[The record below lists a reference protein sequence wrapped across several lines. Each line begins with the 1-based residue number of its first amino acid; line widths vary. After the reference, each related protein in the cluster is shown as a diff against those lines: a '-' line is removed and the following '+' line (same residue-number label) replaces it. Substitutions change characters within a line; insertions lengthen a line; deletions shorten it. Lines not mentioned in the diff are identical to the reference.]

1 MAGRKQTGGGKANKV
16 ITINPNPK
24 QQLFFEAQ
32 ERYVGYGGAKA
43 GGKSWAV
50 RMKAFAMAQTYE
62 GIKILIMRQHY
73 PELEKGMIQP
83 MQLLVPSEMASYN
96 GSTHIMTFTNGSTI
110 AFGHWNGEASMI
122 EYTGLEF
129 DVIFLDEATQ
139 FSEDAFWFLNTC
151 IRGVNSFPKRMYITC
166 NPGGVGH
173 RWVKRLFVK
182 GEYITDD
189 PDPER
194 NEDPA
199 DFKFIF
205 ATVEDNTALMESE
218 SGKAY
223 QLSLAKLPESIREA
237 YRYGNWDILGGN
249 YFKDF
254 GRANIVHPFAIPGH
268 WPKYRSFDYG
278 FDMLAGHIW
287 AVDEDGRSWCLREAN
302 QSDLTVRQ
310 AADRL
315 KVLGGHDRILATYA
329 PPDMWNRQKDT
340 GKTMAALFTEHG
352 VPIVKADNNR
362 VQGHSVMRDM
372 MAPAPVKDPYVKKM
386 FPERETLPMLMF
398 FTDCK
403 KTIGNLQD
411 IQADEKNP
419 DDCAKQ
425 PHEITHNVDSVRYY
439 AVMRKIEAVQEREQ
453 EEADEDEFDTDYD
466 SFVCGGEW
474 NEGYLGF

>member
-1 MAGRKQTGGGKANKV
+1 MARRQSGRSAASKV
-16 ITINPNPK
+16 IDIHPNAK
-24 QQLFFEAQ
+24 QQIFFDAT

-50 RMKAFAMAQTYE
+50 RMKAFALTQVYP
-62 GIKILIMRQHY
+62 GIKIIIMRQHY
-73 PELEKGMIQP
+73 NELEKGMIQP
-83 MQLLVPSEMASYN
+83 MQQLVPQEMASYN
-96 GSTHIMTFTNGSTI
+96 GSSHIMTFTNGSTI
-110 AFGHWNGEASMI
+110 AFGHWNGEQSML

-151 IRGVNSFPKRMYITC
+151 IRGVNDFPKRMYITC

-182 GEYITDD
+182 GEYNTDD

-194 NEDPA
+194 REDPA
-199 DFKFIF
+199 DFKFVF

-218 SGKAY
+218 AGKAY
-223 QLSLAKLPESIREA
+223 QLSLSKLPDSIRDA

-254 GRANIVHPFAIPGH
+254 GPANIAHPFSVPEH
-268 WPKYRSFDYG
+268 WPRYRSFDYG

-287 AVDEDGRSWCLREAN
+287 AVDEDGRSWCLREKDAP
-302 QSDLTVRQ
+302 DLTVKP
-310 AADRL
+310 AAAALREL
-315 KVLGGHDRILATYA
+315 AGHDKILATYA

-340 GKTMAALFTEHG
+340 GKTMAALFTEYG
-352 VPIVKADNNR
+352 VPLVKADNNR
-362 VQGHSVMRDM
+362 VQGHMVMRDM
-372 MAPAPVKDPYVKKM
+372 MAPAPVKDPYVRKM
-386 FPERETLPMLMF
+386 FPGRETMPMLMF
-398 FTDCK
+398 FTTCE
-403 KTIGNLQD
+403 KTIGHLQD
-411 IQADEKNP
+411 IQSDEKNP

-425 PHEITHNVDSVRYY
+425 PHEITHNVDSCRYY
-439 AVMRKIEAVQEREQ
+439 SVMRKIEAAQEREAMEQ
-453 EEADEDEFDTDYD
+453 EDETEADDYE

-474 NEGYLGF
+474 NTGYLGF